1 MNYQTFAP
9 PAHLAPYVRFF
20 WTLECEVPAGMPYVH
35 RCMADGCPE
44 LLFHYKGKFDK
55 LNGDNQVE
63 NCFSSGLQAQSRH
76 FKRFIIKRDFGL
88 FGVYLYPNALLEL
101 FHFAATDLTN
111 GMPDLQTVLG
121 IEADML
127 EEQMMLATDNKQ
139 RINIISRFL
148 EMKVAKAKTVRP
160 EITQTIR
167 HIIASKGI
175 HNVETLAGKQFLS
188 LRQFERQ
195 FKTLSGFSPKL
206 FTRIIRFQSAIA
218 EAKNQSRSLTQIA
231 YDCGYYDQSHFI
243 HDFREFSG
251 YHPKHYFSGK
261 SEAPIL
267 Y

>member
-1 MNYQTFAP
+1 MNYNTLQP
-9 PAHLAPYVRFF
+9 PAHLVKYIRFF
-20 WTLECEVPAGMPYVH
+20 WTLECEVTPESPYIH
-35 RCMADGCPE
+35 RCLADGCPE
-44 LLFHYKGKFDK
+44 LLFHYKGKFDR
-55 LNGDNQVE
+55 LNAQEQPE

-76 FKRFIIKRDFGL
+76 FKRFIIDRDFGL
-88 FGVYLYPNALLEL
+88 FGVYLYPNALFEL
-101 FHFAATDLTN
+101 FHFAAPELTN

-121 IEADML
+121 PEANML
-127 EEQMMLATDNKQ
+127 EEQMMLAIDNQQ
-139 RINIISRFL
+139 RVNIITRFL
-148 EMKVAKAKTVRP
+148 EMKIAKAKMVRP

-167 HIIASKGI
+167 HIIGSKGT
-175 HNVETLAGKQFLS
+175 NSMESLANRQFLS

-218 EAKNQSRSLTQIA
+218 EAKNQGRSLTQIA

-251 YHPKHYFSGK
+251 YHPGHYFSGN